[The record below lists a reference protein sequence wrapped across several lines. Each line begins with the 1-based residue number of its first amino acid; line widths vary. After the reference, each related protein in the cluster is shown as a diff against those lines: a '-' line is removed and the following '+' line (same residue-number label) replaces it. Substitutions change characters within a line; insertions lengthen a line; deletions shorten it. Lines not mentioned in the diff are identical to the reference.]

1 MSCLVSSQHSDRT
14 VSRLGPGSG
23 KRSIPA
29 MPAAPAIPRMDF
41 EQDPDAVPRPTGDD
55 VPRRD
60 DELRPSDAASARVWD
75 VAATVNDPEI
85 PVLSVADLGI
95 LRAARADTGG
105 GAVVVITPT
114 YSGCPAMETITA
126 DLTAAL
132 SDDGFAPVHI
142 ETVLDPAWT
151 TDWMTQEGKRKLDD
165 YGIAPP
171 TGRAAAGP
179 VALTLGVKC
188 PRCNSLSTREMTRF
202 GSTSCKALWV
212 CNDCLE
218 PFDHFKV
225 H

>member
-1 MSCLVSSQHSDRT
+1 
-14 VSRLGPGSG
+14 
-23 KRSIPA
+23 
-29 MPAAPAIPRMDF
+29 MPAQPQMPRMDF
-41 EQDPDAVPRPTGDD
+41 EQDPHARPRPTGAD
-55 VPRRD
+55 VPQRLD
-60 DELRPSDAASARVWD
+60 DLRPTDAASARVWD

-95 LRAARADTGG
+95 LRAARAEGER

-126 DLTAAL
+126 DLKAAL
-132 SDDGFAPVHI
+132 DDDGFTPVQVQ
-142 ETVLDPAWT
+142 TVLEPAWT
-151 TDWMTQEGKRKLDD
+151 TDWMTRDGKQKLQA

-171 TGRAAAGP
+171 TGRAATGP

-188 PRCNSLSTREMTRF
+188 PRCDSLSTREMTRF

-212 CNDCLE
+212 CNNCLE

>member
-1 MSCLVSSQHSDRT
+1 MASESNARNDQVT
-14 VSRLGPGSG
+14 GIPETSG
-23 KRSIPA
+23 MPA
-29 MPAAPAIPRMDF
+29 MPRMDF
-41 EQDPDAVPRPTGDD
+41 QQDPQARPRPTGPD
-55 VPRRD
+55 VPLRD
-60 DELRPSDAASARVWD
+60 DDLRPTDATAARVWD

-95 LRAARADTGG
+95 LRDARAEGER

-126 DLTAAL
+126 DLKAAL
-132 SDDGFAPVHI
+132 DDDGFAPVRI
-142 ETVLDPAWT
+142 NTVLEPAWT
-151 TDWMTQEGKRKLDD
+151 TDWMTQEGKRKLRE

-179 VALTLGVKC
+179 VSLRLAVKC
-188 PRCNSLSTREMTRF
+188 PRCDSLSTREMTRF

>member
-1 MSCLVSSQHSDRT
+1 
-14 VSRLGPGSG
+14 
-23 KRSIPA
+23 
-29 MPAAPAIPRMDF
+29 MDF

-60 DELRPSDAASARVWD
+60 DDLRPADAASARVWD

-142 ETVLDPAWT
+142 ETVLEPAWT